1 MANSQ
6 EPSPKSKILYGNRR
20 TGTEKPKENLL
31 IKIAA
36 IENEIK
42 KLGGDHDAL
51 RQRLEDLRTQVESIL
66 QEHGEERQ
74 NLQGEIQRLNKEV
87 ESDNISTI

>member
-36 IENEIK
+36 I
-42 KLGGDHDAL
+42 DC
-51 RQRLEDLRTQVESIL
+51 RYCR
-66 QEHGEERQ
+66 
-74 NLQGEIQRLNKEV
+74 
-87 ESDNISTI
+87 